1 MVDSLTCASGFP
13 ISKQIPNQNFKTT
26 KTSYEPYTKYYI
38 TNILNTDYMIT
49 FHIITLFPDI
59 LKDYANGSILGRA
72 QKNKK
77 INIVF
82 TNPRDF
88 AKDTHKK
95 ADDKAYG
102 GGPGM
107 VMKAEPILKAVQK
120 DIGNKKAKSIILAAD
135 GKQFTNGYAQK
146 LSKEQKNIVLIAG
159 HYEGIDERVR
169 KILKAEKI
177 SVGPYIVTGG
187 ELPAM
192 MIVDAVARQVPG
204 VLGKEESIEEKRI
217 ASGEVYTRPE
227 TFAFKKKKYRVPKV
241 LLSGD
246 HKKIIAWQK
255 AHRRTPR
262 PYI

>member
-1 MVDSLTCASGFP
+1 ML
-13 ISKQIPNQNFKTT
+13 
-26 KTSYEPYTKYYI
+26 
-38 TNILNTDYMIT
+38 T

-59 LKDYANGSILGRA
+59 LKDYADGSILGRA

-77 INIVF
+77 VKITF
-82 TNPRDF
+82 SNPRDF
-88 AKDTHKK
+88 AKDKHKK

-107 VMKAEPILKAVQK
+107 VMKAEPILRAVQK
-120 DIGNKKAKSIILAAD
+120 AIGNKKAKSIILAAD

-146 LSKEQKNIVLIAG
+146 LAKEQKNIVLIAG

-192 MIVDAVARQVPG
+192 LIVDAVARQVPG

-227 TFAFKKKKYRVPKV
+227 MFAFKKKKYRVPKV

-246 HKKIIAWQK
+246 HKKITAWQK
-255 AHRRTPR
+255 EHRQTPR
-262 PYI
+262 S